1 MTLESAIRTA
11 LVGDASVYAIIGDRV
26 YPLLIPQDAAYPAI
40 AYQRISGKNLRSH
53 DGADS
58 LENVRVQLTLV
69 AESFEMVKNLEK
81 EVNRVLDGK
90 KIGNLMIFIENRTDD
105 VSGNGLVWSE
115 RIDLKILYG

>member
-1 MTLESAIRTA
+1 MTLENDLHNA
-11 LVGDASVYAIIGDRV
+11 LIQDTTLNAIIGDRV

>member
-11 LVGDASVYAIIGDRV
+11 LVGDANINAIIGDRV
-26 YPLLIPQDAAYPAI
+26 YPLLIPQDVAYPAI

-90 KIGNLMIFIENRTDD
+90 KIGNLTIFIENRTDD
-105 VSGNGLVWSE
+105 ISGNGLIWSE
-115 RIDLKILYG
+115 

>member
-1 MTLESAIRTA
+1 MTLENDLHNA
-11 LVGDASVYAIIGDRV
+11 LIQDTTLNAIIGDRV

-81 EVNRVLDGK
+81 EVNRGLDGK

>member
-1 MTLESAIRTA
+1 MTLENDLHNA
-11 LVGDASVYAIIGDRV
+11 LIQDTTLNAIIGDRV

-58 LENVRVQLTLV
+58 VENVRVQLTLV

-90 KIGNLMIFIENRTDD
+90 KIGNLTVFIENRMDD